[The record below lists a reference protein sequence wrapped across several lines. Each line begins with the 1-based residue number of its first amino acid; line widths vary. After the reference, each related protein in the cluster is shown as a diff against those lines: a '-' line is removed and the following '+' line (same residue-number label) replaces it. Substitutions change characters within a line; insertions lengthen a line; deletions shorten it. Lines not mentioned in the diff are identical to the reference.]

1 MMKKYFVW
9 LKTECKR
16 AVAALPVIM
25 VKAVMLAIIAGVI
38 AFCGQKIMGQSREEA
53 PIKIGYA
60 AQDDRLTKLAVSF
73 IENMES
79 VKSWCELVPVTEAEG
94 REMLKNG
101 TIAAFLVLPENMVE
115 GIMTGSNEPA
125 GLYIAETGSPYGLV
139 FEELAKAGVGMLKTA
154 QAEIYASGMLTTQ
167 FDCGVDELQEIYEEI
182 DRFNLGIVM
191 ARENYFKN
199 RTLSVTGNES
209 TTVYYGSA
217 LLTLYLVA
225 CGLFLGKV
233 LRRSGMEQ
241 RMLVKRQ
248 SLSVEGMLAGRIFI
262 AMGLFLPVLLP
273 FGFLFAIPDF
283 RGQIVLSFSMGSVCL
298 LLLSFCFLALWQQFL
313 QLCTAN
319 RGTALLCGAL
329 SGIFFGYFAGCF
341 VPSALLPQIVVKI
354 ASFLPV
360 TYIREC
366 GVLVLSGT
374 GDAASGILVL
384 GIWSLVLFAFCSFL
398 ARIQMYRQTKE
409 NEKQRVSGTV
419 FGTSTVVIMT
429 KRLLR
434 KKSFLIC
441 LLLTVL
447 VSAATVRMEEK
458 SDTIIYAVVHA
469 QDEEWEQVLSEYDG
483 LVRFLICDSEE
494 EVKRYVIQKK
504 AECGYVLQE
513 DLQRKIMDGNG
524 NWEVTVY
531 ESNGSMLTE
540 MVNEVLFE
548 RIFYVISSEWYAG
561 YIAEQEC
568 FAQTETEVGKD
579 VFQEAAENAL
589 AEKMLDG
596 STFDF
601 QTFSVE
607 NGEVSTEGTE
617 KNSFYPVWAVSGAC
631 ILFCGVI
638 GTLDACADKKKGR
651 FPKKS
656 GLRMAAIT
664 ITLPIAGGVLAGI
677 LTLLFCGVLQT
688 FWQTVIL
695 FMMALLAIGA
705 GIGIQWLYGRKRTGR
720 KI

>member
-9 LKTECKR
+9 LKTEYKR
-16 AVAALPVIM
+16 AAAALPAIM
-25 VKAVMLAIIAGVI
+25 AKAVMLAIIAGVI

-53 PIKIGYA
+53 PIKIGYS
-60 AQDDRLTKLAVSF
+60 AQDDRLTNLAVAF

-79 VKSWCELVPVTEAEG
+79 VKSWCELVPVTETEG
-94 REMLKNG
+94 MEMLKNG
-101 TIAAFLVLPENMVE
+101 SIAAFLVLPENVVE

-125 GLYIAETGSPYGLV
+125 GLYTAETGSPYGLV
-139 FEELAKAGVGMLKTA
+139 FEELAKAGVGMLQTA
-154 QAEIYASGMLTTQ
+154 QAEIYASGMLTAQ

-182 DRFNLGIVM
+182 DRFNLGVVM

-199 RTLSVTGNES
+199 RTLSATGNERAA
-209 TTVYYGSA
+209 VYYGSA
-217 LLTLYLVA
+217 LLTLYLMA
-225 CGLFLGKV
+225 GGLLLGKV

-241 RMLVKRQ
+241 RMLVKRR

-262 AMGLFLPVLLP
+262 AMGFFLPVLLP
-273 FGFLFAIPDF
+273 FGFLLAIPDL
-283 RGQIVLSFSMGSVCL
+283 RGQIALSFSVGSVCL

-341 VPSALLPQIVVKI
+341 VPAALLPQIVVKI

-366 GVLVLSGT
+366 GVLLLSGT
-374 GDAASGILVL
+374 GDAASGIFAL
-384 GIWSLVLFAFCSFL
+384 GIWSLLLFALCSL
-398 ARIQMYRQTKE
+398 MARLQMYRQTKA

-434 KKSFLIC
+434 KKSFFVC

-447 VSAATVRMEEK
+447 VSAATVRMEEQ
-458 SDTIIYAVVHA
+458 SDTVIYAAVFA

-483 LVRFLICDSEE
+483 LVRFLLCGSEE

-513 DLQRKIMDGNG
+513 DLQSKIVEGNG
-524 NWEVTVY
+524 NWAVAVY

-561 YIAEQEC
+561 YIAE
-568 FAQTETEVGKD
+568 TEVGKE
-579 VFQEAAENAL
+579 VIKKAAENAL
-589 AEKMLDG
+589 EEKMLDG
-596 STFDF
+596 STFGF

-617 KNSFYPVWAVSGAC
+617 KNSFYPAWAVSGVC

-656 GLRMAAIT
+656 GLRTAAIT
-664 ITLPIAGGVLAGI
+664 ITLPVAGGMLTGI
-677 LTLLFCGVLQT
+677 LTLLFCGALQT
-688 FWQTVIL
+688 FWQAVVL
-695 FMMALLAIGA
+695 FAASLLVIGA
-705 GIGIQWLYGRKRTGR
+705 GMGIQWLYDRRKRTGR
-720 KI
+720 KK